1 MGAAQRHARR
11 STRSVDFKTLL
22 LADPDITGVLSRDE
36 IERAFDLTV
45 QLRHVDAIFERVF
58 QEVAA

>member
-1 MGAAQRHARR
+1 MQSFHDK
-11 STRSVDFKTLL
+11 TDFKSLL
-22 LADPDITGVLSRDE
+22 LADRDVMAVLEPPDV
-36 IERAFDLTV
+36 ERAFDLTT